1 MKLCQGKCRLDIRKR
16 FFTPR
21 VIEYWNKLPKKVVTA
36 PNLPEIRE
44 HLANALSHAV

>member
-1 MKLCQGKCRLDIRKR
+1 MKLFQGNHRLDIRKR

-21 VIEYWNKLPKKVVTA
+21 VVGYWNKLPKKVVTA
-36 PNLPEIRE
+36 PNLPEFRE